1 MTSVIQTER
10 FGLRHAV
17 FGVLA
22 KRCSKRDFVSIKMIT
37 ISSALLNDFPVSS
50 FTSYDRR
57 KFS

>member
-22 KRCSKRDFVSIKMIT
+22 KRCSKHDFASIKMIT
-37 ISSALLNDFPVSS
+37 SSALLNDFPVSS

>member
-37 ISSALLNDFPVSS
+37 LSALLNDFPVSS

>member
-37 ISSALLNDFPVSS
+37 SSVLLNDFHVSS

>member
-22 KRCSKRDFVSIKMIT
+22 KRCSKRDFASIKMIT
-37 ISSALLNDFPVSS
+37 SSALLNDFPVSS
-50 FTSYDRR
+50 FTSYDRH
-57 KFS
+57 

>member
-22 KRCSKRDFVSIKMIT
+22 KICSKRDFSSIKMIT
-37 ISSALLNDFPVSS
+37 SSALRNDFPVSS

>member
-37 ISSALLNDFPVSS
+37 SSALLNDFPVSS
-50 FTSYDRR
+50 FTSYDRH
-57 KFS
+57 